1 MAGSKLG
8 LKFPLFGIPV
18 TIDASF
24 LIFAALIGFTWAGSL
39 SQTTALVLLVLVSIL
54 WHELGH
60 AVALRAF
67 GHRST
72 ILIHGF
78 GGLTASTDAVDM
90 DDSQSIV
97 VSLAGPIAGV
107 VLGLGALAVL
117 KGDTDLSRDQHLFW
131 TVAVWINLV
140 WSLANLAPV
149 LPLDGGHVMER
160 LVHVFAPRQVDWVP
174 QVISILVALPLAIA
188 AALNNLIFAA
198 LFLGFFAATSVRELL
213 EVRSLR
219 RQATAS
225 RLAGTALET
234 YRSGTDIDRAIEEL
248 SVALGAG
255 PPAALATECR
265 RALGWAFVYR
275 NGPLDMS
282 RVTALADGIG
292 DLGPT
297 AFQRAAVAWRAGDR
311 AAAYALWTRAL
322 AHEGTPPP
330 AWYAPHLGLTGDTLS
345 TLTGWLDQLP
355 ADERTLA
362 LRRLGDCLGRAG
374 MIVEAD
380 DVLAHVGRS

>member
-8 LKFPLFGIPV
+8 LKFPLLGIPV

-24 LIFAALIGFTWAGSL
+24 LIFAALIGFTWARSL
-39 SQTTALVLLVLVSIL
+39 SQTTALVLLVFVSIL

-78 GGLTASTDAVDM
+78 GGLTASTDAIDM
-90 DDSQSIV
+90 EDSQSIV

-117 KGDTDLSRDQHLFW
+117 KGDFELSPDQHLFW
-131 TVAVWINLV
+131 TLAVWINLV

-160 LVHVFAPRQVDWVP
+160 LVHVFAPRHVDWVP
-174 QVISILVALPLAIA
+174 QVISVLVAFPLAVA
-188 AALNNLIFAA
+188 AVLNSLVFAA
-198 LFLGFFAATSVRELL
+198 LFLGFFAVGSIRDLV

-219 RQATAS
+219 RQAGAS
-225 RLAGTALET
+225 RLAVTALET
-234 YRSGTDIDRAIEEL
+234 YRGGLDVDRAIDEL
-248 SVALGAG
+248 AAALGAG
-255 PPAALATECR
+255 PPPNVAAECR
-265 RALGWAFVYR
+265 RALAWAFVYR
-275 NGPLDMS
+275 NGPLDTA

-292 DLGPT
+292 ELGAT
-297 AFQRAAVAWRAGDR
+297 AFLRAAVSWRSGDH

-330 AWYAPHLGLTGDTLS
+330 DWYAPHLGLTGHTLA

-355 ADERTLA
+355 AAERTLG

-374 MIVEAD
+374 LDAEAD
-380 DVLAHVGRS
+380 RVLAHVGET